1 MNKIANLQTATSGF
15 SLGKTVPF
23 DRTKHRIALYEE
35 LAGNANTAIV
45 AGSCMY
51 GIGLWGNGSGQVG
64 CGIYGG
70 TNALLPNQGKLASGQ
85 GPHLL
90 VLNTRY
96 SYIRGSGAGL
106 NVAGNGVFSGT
117 CTATSFL
124 TSSDKSIKDGI

>member
-1 MNKIANLQTATSGF
+1 
-15 SLGKTVPF
+15 
-23 DRTKHRIALYEE
+23 
-35 LAGNANTAIV
+35 
-45 AGSCMY
+45 MY

-106 NVAGNGVFSGT
+106 NVAGNGVFSGA

-124 TSSDKSIKDGI
+124 TSSDKSIKDGILKADYQEIQTVFDSIDVQT